1 MSLGLTNIEVI
12 LPNNHIKFVRWFVG
26 SLVRWFVGSLVRWLV
41 GSLARL
47 NAAPLLLII
56 WLLTNV
62 QKLLISF

>member
-26 SLVRWFVGSLVRWLV
+26 SLVRWFVGSL
-41 GSLARL
+41 ARL